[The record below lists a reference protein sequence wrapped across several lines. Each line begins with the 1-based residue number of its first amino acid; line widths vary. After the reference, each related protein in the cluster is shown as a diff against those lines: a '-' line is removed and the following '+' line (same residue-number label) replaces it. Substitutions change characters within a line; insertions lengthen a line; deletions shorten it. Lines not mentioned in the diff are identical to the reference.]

1 MRKKISSPLPSLPVK
16 PSPQETAFLSRH
28 YWHIAVLLV
37 VLLSIIMSY
46 RINRPFSGIH
56 SWDEACTAWVARAHV
71 NYGLGYT
78 KGLATREVGNPPS
91 PVPIHYLSHPHLTA
105 LVDAGWMLIFGQHE
119 RTLRLEKIAVAIITL
134 LLFLQ
139 LIRRWLT
146 DQTALLAGLL
156 FVLCPLTGYFGVG
169 GWVLPI
175 SLWCLW
181 RYLQLI
187 SPAQLPR
194 RVRTR
199 LLVELALALFLLN
212 QFSWPG
218 FFYAWVFPAHYLLS
232 RLFPRKKP
240 SWPLLAVV
248 IVMPL
253 ASFGL
258 NMLIMLWG
266 YHWQFE
272 KIFSLFQWRSA
283 KGEVREFTWSAWLAT
298 FGRHLRTNFTL
309 PVLAALIFYWIY
321 QLISRAARWFGRTTS
336 LSPAASAGDIPPL
349 WFFLLPAV
357 LFILTFR
364 GLLWEHQYWLSPF
377 LLFVV
382 IFAAAG
388 VFLLTNLL
396 KKIAPAAISHLV
408 TSALIITM
416 FVFSLLGLRDY
427 HSERWMPRR
436 MLQLFQK
443 LNRQIAPAQA
453 LLSFNDYISQQHEA
467 KGRFYRPEFAWYL
480 DRPIIAARSLS
491 DIRRAAATG
500 RFPYY
505 YIPDAQPPCSL
516 PPKEMLALRSLSDE
530 QLIELMPSPDS
541 QPTHSALAYAIN
553 WELTQRKRQTL
564 IPRLKTLYPYEYFR
578 EDPAN
583 INSMGNL
590 PGYIFDLSH
599 PLTSP

>member
-1 MRKKISSPLPSLPVK
+1 MVK
-16 PSPQETAFLSRH
+16 SYLDKTTFLSRH
-28 YWHIAVLLV
+28 YWHIAALLA
-37 VLLSIIMSY
+37 VLLSAIMSY
-46 RINRPFSGIH
+46 RIDRPFSGIH

-91 PVPIHYLSHPHLTA
+91 PVPKRYLSHPHLAA

-119 RTLRLEKIAVAIITL
+119 RTLRLEKIAIAVISL
-134 LLFLQ
+134 LLFLMI
-139 LIRRWLT
+139 IRRWLT
-146 DQTALLAGLL
+146 DKTALLAGLL

-169 GWVLPI
+169 GWVLPV

-194 RVRTR
+194 RARAR
-199 LLVELALALFLLN
+199 LLGEFALALFLLN

-218 FFYAWVFPAHYLLS
+218 FFYAFVFPAHYLLS
-232 RLFPRKKP
+232 HLFQRKKL
-240 SWPLLAVV
+240 SGPLLAVV
-248 IVMPL
+248 ILIPL
-253 ASFGL
+253 ASFGV
-258 NMLIMLWG
+258 NILIMLWG

-272 KIFSLFQWRSA
+272 KIFSLYQWRSA
-283 KGEVREFTWSAWLAT
+283 KGEVREFSWPAWLST
-298 FGRHLRTNFTL
+298 FARHLRTNFTL

-321 QLISRAARWFGRTTS
+321 QLISKAARWFGRPIS
-336 LSPAASAGDIPPL
+336 LSPAASAGSIPPL

-357 LFILTFR
+357 LFIMTFR

-382 IFAAAG
+382 IGASAGTIILDDILKRITTPILSHVAVAILICLLAA
-388 VFLLTNLL
+388 F
-396 KKIAPAAISHLV
+396 
-408 TSALIITM
+408 SAM
-416 FVFSLLGLRDY
+416 GLRHY
-427 HSERWMPRR
+427 HSERWMCRR

-443 LNRQIAPAQA
+443 LNRQIPPNQA
-453 LLSFNDYISQQHEA
+453 LLSFDDYTVQQHEA

-480 DRPIIAARSLS
+480 DRPIIAARVLS
-491 DIRRAAATG
+491 DIKRSAATG

-505 YIPDAQPPCSL
+505 YIPDAQPPCL
-516 PPKEMLALRSLSDE
+516 LSPEVMQPLQSMSDDR
-530 QLIELMPSPDS
+530 LIKLMPPPNSKPAN
-541 QPTHSALAYAIN
+541 PALAYAIN
-553 WELTQRKRQTL
+553 WELSQRKRQEL
-564 IPRLKTLYPYEYFR
+564 IARLKTLYPYEYFK
-578 EDPAN
+578 EDPAD
-583 INSMGNL
+583 INSMGNV